1 MGVFWWCWA
10 VFVFP
15 GMLMRAMAACVI
27 ALDALGGL
35 ALVLSEAGLK
45 PELDIEVILVGICPN
60 KSRHRSSIA
69 IPLLLF
75 ISINTIIHYLSPIKH
90 ASCTLLTGL
99 SGDSPRTKCFAHG
112 ILQSALENE

>member
-75 ISINTIIHYLSPIKH
+75 ISINTIIHYLSPIKNIN
-90 ASCTLLTGL
+90 SPNIGL
-99 SGDSPRTKCFAHG
+99 PIPNTRTTIRNYKPN
-112 ILQSALENE
+112 ILISN